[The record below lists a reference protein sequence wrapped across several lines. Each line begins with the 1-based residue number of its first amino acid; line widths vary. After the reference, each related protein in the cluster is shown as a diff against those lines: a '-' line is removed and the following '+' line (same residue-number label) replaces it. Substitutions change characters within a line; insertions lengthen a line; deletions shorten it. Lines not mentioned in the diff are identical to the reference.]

1 MIWAVMSVYR
11 AQSTARPVPAAEEGR
26 ARDRSRAA
34 ERAAVK
40 SRFME
45 KTSFFAGLAS
55 IIVSGDLQYKK
66 ICGIYTFSTNAKS
79 GKITCFRFSER
90 GGHRLKAALKRV
102 VWFARERPLRGG
114 RLFRRYQEI
123 QVRV

>member
-1 MIWAVMSVYR
+1 MSNLLK
-11 AQSTARPVPAAEEGR
+11 SFTN
-26 ARDRSRAA
+26 S
-34 ERAAVK
+34 VK
-40 SRFME
+40 HWYLPLIL
-45 KTSFFAGLAS
+45 G
-55 IIVSGDLQYKK
+55 IIFI

-114 RLFRRYQEI
+114 RLFRRYREV